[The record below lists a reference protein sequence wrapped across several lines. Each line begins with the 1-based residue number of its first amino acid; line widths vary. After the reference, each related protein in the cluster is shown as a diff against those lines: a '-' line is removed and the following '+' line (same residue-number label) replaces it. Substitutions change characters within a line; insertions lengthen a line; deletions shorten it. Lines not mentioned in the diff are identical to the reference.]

1 MNKNFLTFIFLII
14 IFSNFLHG
22 KENEGLPRELPI
34 NRDTTLEEPE
44 RNATKAMLYSL
55 LIPGGG
61 QFYNKKYIKSAIEFT
76 AETLL
81 IGFTLHYHI
90 KMNNAYEKYEQTQNQ
105 EDYNKYSNL
114 YEKRQSMFW
123 WLSALK
129 FLSVIDSFVDAK
141 LYNFD
146 EKKKKI
152 ELRFEG
158 NSVSLNYRF

>member
-1 MNKNFLTFIFLII
+1 MNLNWHGNKMRKKVLYFISLLFL
-14 IFSNFLHG
+14 FSNILSG
-22 KENEGLPRELPI
+22 ETKDSIPENL
-34 NRDTTLEEPE
+34 TE

>member
-22 KENEGLPRELPI
+22 NENGGLPHELPI
-34 NRDTTLEEPE
+34 NRDTTFEEPE
-44 RNATKAMLYSL
+44 RNATNAMLFSM

-61 QFYNKKYIKSAIEFT
+61 QFYNKKYIKSAIEF
-76 AETLL
+76 ASESIL
-81 IGFTLHYHI
+81 IIFTLHYHI
-90 KMNNAYEKYEQTQNQ
+90 KMNNAYEKYEQTLKQ